1 MDTHAGDFDRTSVL
15 DAPLA
20 LDALSRRVRD
30 RAAGVDAR
38 AEFPAED
45 FADLRAGGWL
55 AAPLPRRFGGQGFGT
70 EPQGAA
76 GVLAVLSALGRGSIA
91 TGRLFEAH
99 VNALKLVSLY
109 GSEEQ
114 MARVAADVHAGHAFG
129 LWVTEV
135 PPGLTLRNRL
145 LHGQKSICSGAG
157 HVSRALVT
165 AQGGDADP
173 VMALV
178 SLQAGER
185 VVPGTWHLAGVRG
198 AVTAAVDFSGLAAD
212 VVGRPGD
219 YLRQPE
225 FSAGAWRTSAV
236 TLGAMQALSACVR
249 ATLVA
254 RGRAENPH
262 QQVRIG
268 KIRIAEE
275 TAHLW
280 MQRVAPIAEGQ
291 AHAAGDVAAVVN
303 LARMAVEAA
312 ALDIIALAQ
321 RALGLPAFI
330 AGTEA
335 ERLMRDLATYLRQ
348 PAPDE
353 TLTEAAAWFM
363 TRDLP
368 C

>member
-1 MDTHAGDFDRTSVL
+1 MDTHANNVDRPM
-15 DAPLA
+15 ALA
-20 LDALSRRVRD
+20 RLSERVRA
-30 RAAGVDAR
+30 RAAGVDAQG
-38 AEFPAED
+38 AFPAED
-45 FADLRAGGWL
+45 FADLRAHFWL

-70 EPQGAA
+70 EPQGAL
-76 GVLAVLSALGRGSIA
+76 GLLALLTALGRGSIA

-99 VNALKLVSLY
+99 VNALKLVSTY
-109 GSEEQ
+109 GTEAQLE
-114 MARVAADVHAGHAFG
+114 RVAADVHAGHAFG

-135 PPGLTLRNRL
+135 PPGLTLRHGV
-145 LHGQKSICSGAG
+145 LHGGKSICSGAG
-157 HVSRALVT
+157 HVTRALVT
-165 AQGGDADP
+165 AQAGDEDP

-178 SLQAGER
+178 SPRGGT
-185 VVPGTWHLAGVRG
+185 VPSAWHLAGVRG
-198 AVTAAVDFSGLAAD
+198 AATGAMDFSGLEAEI
-212 VVGRPGD
+212 VGKPGD

-249 ATLVA
+249 ETLVE
-254 RGRAENPH
+254 RGRAKNPH
-262 QQVRIG
+262 QQVRVG
-268 KIRIAEE
+268 KIRMAEQ
-275 TAHLW
+275 TARLW
-280 MQRVAPIAEGQ
+280 MEQVAPIAEGGD
-291 AHAAGDVAAVVN
+291 HAAGDVSALVN

-312 ALDIIALAQ
+312 ALDIIAQAQ

-330 AGTEA
+330 AGSEA

-353 TLTEAAAWFM
+353 TLTEAADWFM